1 LSKQPTKKL
10 LVLCLFVHETCWFFH
25 GNRRFFKVF
34 ERTGSGFEFKEHHPT
49 VVNNKIKE
57 PHHYPRLSN
66 THPVPFT
73 LAALA

>member
-1 LSKQPTKKL
+1 MKP
-10 LVLCLFVHETCWFFH
+10 VGFFH

-34 ERTGSGFEFKEHHPT
+34 ERTGSGFEFKE
-49 VVNNKIKE
+49 